1 MNNHVE
7 HLAARADLWG
17 ISDAAR
23 PAFQWTALL
32 DSVLWPDLER
42 LPGWEKAEWIFLYTQ
57 SVSADLAPVLPR
69 CVRLQPETSLAE
81 AVLEK
86 LKERRGIL
94 IRTAM
99 TTEASVLPALLVGLS
114 PNTHAILPDGE
125 SVWFRFY
132 DAAILHD
139 YLRVIDDA
147 QKAALF
153 GTHVESF
160 WIAASEPG
168 QYRCIPRP
176 SSMRPPKRL
185 PHAIHVSA
193 EQWEA
198 MGEMRFQRFLD
209 ELTSEVVSLTAD
221 SVSLREQVQDSA
233 NQAELMGFFK
243 LDHIAAFVKAD
254 ARCHWRLLQT
264 LQADLASLRQLPES
278 EKLARVTML
287 AAIAA
292 E

>member
-1 MNNHVE
+1 MNSHVE

-17 ISDAAR
+17 ISDAAY
-23 PAFQWTALL
+23 PVFQWTALL
-32 DSVLWPDLER
+32 DPVLWPDLER
-42 LPGWEKAEWIFLYTQ
+42 LPGWEKAEWAFLYTQ
-57 SVSADLAPVLPR
+57 SVSADLVPALPR
-69 CVRLQPETSLAE
+69 CVRLQPETLLAE
-81 AVLEK
+81 TILNNLEA
-86 LKERRGIL
+86 RGIL

-99 TTEASVLPALLVGLS
+99 TSEASVLPALLVGLS

-132 DAAILHD
+132 DATILND
-139 YLRVIDDA
+139 YLRVIGDA

-160 WIAASEPG
+160 WMAAPEQG
-168 QYRCIPRP
+168 QYRYIPRP
-176 SSMRPPKRL
+176 SAMRPPKRP

-209 ELTSEVVSLTAD
+209 ELTSEVASLTAD
-221 SVSLREQVQDSA
+221 AAPLREQVQDSA
-233 NQAELMGFFK
+233 NQAELMGFLK
-243 LDHIAAFVKAD
+243 LDQIAAFVKAD

-264 LQADLASLRQLPES
+264 LQANPASLRQLPES
-278 EKLARVTML
+278 EKLARITML